1 MKLRAPALFVC
12 CASAL
17 LLLAGSG
24 AAAPMVT
31 IDVVGDGVGPTTV
44 NSFGT
49 GTPNGDTLDWSLD
62 GPFDLN
68 ELDPLLSGD
77 IILDSW
83 TATFKED
90 PFVTNNIVVTNNT
103 AVTQTF
109 IATVLLPIPVFNYD
123 EIINSSVG
131 VTTTDSNGDGIL
143 SFANSGLIPI
153 YQGTVNGS
161 TLLSFNPP
169 GMPLTTADCPVP
181 FAGCTAVAAIGTAS
195 QSVAPGVAN
204 QIGITLTFTLS
215 AGDSAGITSR
225 FEIIQVIPEPGTAS
239 LLGLGLVMLAVRR
252 RR

>member
-44 NSFGT
+44 NSVGT
-49 GTPNGDTLDWSLD
+49 GTPTGDTLDWSLD

-131 VTTTDSNGDGIL
+131 VTTTDSNGDGSIIVGRAHDAA
-143 SFANSGLIPI
+143 S
-153 YQGTVNGS
+153 
-161 TLLSFNPP
+161 
-169 GMPLTTADCPVP
+169 DD
-181 FAGCTAVAAIGTAS
+181 AGCTAVAAIGTAS
-195 QSVAPGVAN
+195 QPVAPGVAN